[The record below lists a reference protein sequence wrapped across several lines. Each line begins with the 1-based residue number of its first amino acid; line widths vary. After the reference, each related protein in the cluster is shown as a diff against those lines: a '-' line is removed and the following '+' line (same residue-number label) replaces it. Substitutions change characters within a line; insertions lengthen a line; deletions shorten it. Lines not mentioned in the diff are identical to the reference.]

1 LRTLIPPQNDAY
13 DAVLD
18 DAESSPHDAALGI
31 LRELG
36 SADEIVWRNECET
49 YGYYFEPDEFR
60 EIVEELVTDGLVRVH
75 YEDPAWVGYLGG
87 GEAADPVSFGPHP
100 SKQLGDFDLV
110 AAPVRHPSI
119 QRVDLATGLPE
130 VLEPGQSRPV
140 PLAVANLNMP
150 DARGL
155 S

>member
-1 LRTLIPPQNDAY
+1 VKPYDELRASALRTLIPPQDDAY

-36 SADEIVWRNECET
+36 GADEIVWRNECET

-75 YEDPAWVGYLGG
+75 YEDPAWAEERHVEALYMRFGG
-87 GEAADPVSFGPHP
+87 ERDLDEVIELARERDPDGSIAAMYENPPIYEAAD
-100 SKQLGDFDLV
+100 
-110 AAPVRHPSI
+110 I
-119 QRVDLATGLPE
+119 
-130 VLEPGQSRPV
+130 
-140 PLAVANLNMP
+140 
-150 DARGL
+150 
-155 S
+155 

>member
-75 YEDPAWVGYLGG
+75 YEDPAWAEERHVEALYMRFGG
-87 GEAADPVSFGPHP
+87 ERDLDEVIELARERDPDGSIAAMYENPPIYEAADV
-100 SKQLGDFDLV
+100 
-110 AAPVRHPSI
+110 
-119 QRVDLATGLPE
+119 
-130 VLEPGQSRPV
+130 
-140 PLAVANLNMP
+140 
-150 DARGL
+150 
-155 S
+155 